1 LVVVTAGPLIGFV
14 FYANLSNI
22 LDILT
27 LIYKTITIKLVLK
40 VYAEDKTDYRMKML
54 LNAIEISST

>member
-1 LVVVTAGPLIGFV
+1 LVLSFTPTW
-14 FYANLSNI
+14 SNI

-27 LIYKTITIKLVLK
+27 FIYKAITIKLVFK
-40 VYAEDKTDYRMKML
+40 VYAEDKTDYHMKML

>member
-1 LVVVTAGPLIGFV
+1 V
-14 FYANLSNI
+14 F
-22 LDILT
+22 
-27 LIYKTITIKLVLK
+27 K